1 MMNSTMKSIYTHQS
15 ENIMKTWFFMGVFLM
30 LFIAFGYFLAGY
42 FGNSMILYVMVA
54 FSAGMAIWS
63 YWHSDKAVLRMQGA
77 HPVTKEEAPELY
89 TIVEN
94 LAITAGLPMPKLYI
108 MEERQMNAF
117 ATGRDPEHA
126 AMAFTRGLL
135 ERLDRTELEGVA
147 AHEMSHIGNRDM
159 LVMTIAV
166 VMAGF
171 ISIAADW
178 VRNGMIFGGGD
189 SDNRQHP
196 AFVILG
202 VLATVLAP
210 VAAMLIQMVISRKRE
225 FLADATGALLT
236 RYPEGLAR
244 ALEKISADSTPL
256 QHAHGATAHLFI
268 TNPFRGTAL
277 RNVFA
282 THPPVEERIR
292 RLREMDFGGAST
304 HGA

>member
-1 MMNSTMKSIYTHQS
+1 
-15 ENIMKTWFFMGVFLM
+15 MKTWIFMGSFLV
-30 LFIAFGYFLAGY
+30 LFIAIGYMLSAY

-63 YWHSDKAVLRMQGA
+63 YWHSDKAVLKMHNAR
-77 HPVTKEEAPELY
+77 PVTKQDAPELY
-89 TIVEN
+89 NIVEN

-108 MEERQMNAF
+108 IDEAQMNAF

-135 ERLDRTELEGVA
+135 EKLNRMELEGVA

-178 VRNGMIFGGGD
+178 LRNVLMFGG
-189 SDNRQHP
+189 SSERPHP
-196 AFVILG
+196 AVVIGG
-202 VLATVLAP
+202 VLATILAP
-210 VAAMLIQMVISRKRE
+210 LAAMLIQMVVSRKRE

-236 RYPEGLAR
+236 RYPEGLAS
-244 ALEKISADSTPL
+244 ALEKIAADSAPL
-256 QHAHGATAHLFI
+256 RNAHGATAHLFI
-268 TNPFRGTAL
+268 ANPFKGRAIANL
-277 RNVFA
+277 FA

-292 RLREMDFGGAST
+292 RLREMDLG
-304 HGA
+304 